1 MYGYR
6 SNSDRWAIGTR
17 CERCALVEVRRAM
30 TKNGTECGNGV
41 IVPRGKAMSMA
52 MRWRG
57 ERAGPRHVT
66 TSTLFVA
73 ISATSVVLQ

>member
-1 MYGYR
+1 MG
-6 SNSDRWAIGTR
+6 DRDE
-17 CERCALVEVRRAM
+17 EREACFIEVRRAM
-30 TKNGTECGNGV
+30 TRNGRECGNEA
-41 IVPRGKAMSMA
+41 IVPRGKAMAMA
-52 MRWRG
+52 VRSRG

>member
-1 MYGYR
+1 MG
-6 SNSDRWAIGTR
+6 NSVSWAIATR
-17 CERCALVEVRRAM
+17 CERCAVVEVRRVM
-30 TKNGTECGNGV
+30 TRNGTECGNGAT
-41 IVPRGKAMSMA
+41 VPRGRAMA
-52 MRWRG
+52 MAVRWRG